1 MRRRQLLAI
10 LATVLTLGAC
20 SPGPRSVALTDLAET
35 PERWNGSEIRIT
47 GTLRSYIARKGYP
60 EHFWVENETLDRVGV
75 EGAGQGAGQG
85 ADWRNE
91 LRPLVGWTV
100 ELEGTFRYDRRAGRR
115 IEVTSISSAR

>member
-20 SPGPRSVALTDLAET
+20 SPGPRSVTLTNLAET

-60 EHFWVENETLDRVGV
+60 EHFWVEDETLDRVGV
-75 EGAGQGAGQG
+75 EGAGQGA
-85 ADWRNE
+85 DWRNE
-91 LRPLVGWTV
+91 LHPLVGWTV

-115 IEVTSISSAR
+115 IEVASIASAR